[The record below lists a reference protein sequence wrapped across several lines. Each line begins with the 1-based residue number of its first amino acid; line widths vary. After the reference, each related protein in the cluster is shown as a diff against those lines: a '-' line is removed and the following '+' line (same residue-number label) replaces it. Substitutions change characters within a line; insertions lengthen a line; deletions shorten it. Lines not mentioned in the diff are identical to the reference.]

1 MSKKIVDKSSILLG
15 MGDVFVLDAAAG
27 NYSSNTAIST
37 NSNLLGRMEG
47 VRIYSKRDLTIT
59 KQLVNGLIYDDEVI
73 VNGAEFYLEFN
84 IYEQTAKTQA
94 ALFGGA
100 LTDTS
105 IALGSMMNSPKKLR
119 FEVKFKF
126 PTATRYLWY
135 IFPKCVSVS
144 EFDFGPT
151 NTEGYK
157 SKGVFKALPATN
169 EHAIW
174 HTSTTA
180 CFHSYII

>member
-47 VRIYSKRDLTIT
+47 VRIYSKRDLTVT
-59 KQLVNGLIYDDEVI
+59 KQLVNGLVHDDDVI
-73 VNGAEFYLEFN
+73 VEGSEFFLEFN
-84 IYEQTAKTQA
+84 IYEQTTKTQA

-100 LTDTS
+100 LVDIST
-105 IALGSMMNSPKKLR
+105 ALGAILNTPKKLR
-119 FEVKFKF
+119 FEVKFTYPSKTKF
-126 PTATRYLWY
+126 MWY
-135 IFPKCVSVS
+135 IFPRCVSVS
-144 EFDFGPT
+144 ELDFGPT
-151 NTEGYK
+151 NTEGFTN
-157 SKGVFKALPATN
+157 KGIFRALPATV

-174 HTSTTA
+174 YTSTTP
-180 CFHSYII
+180 CFHNYII

>member
-27 NYSSNTAIST
+27 NYSSNTAVST
-37 NSNLLGRMEG
+37 NSNLLGRMEN
-47 VRIYSKRDLTIT
+47 VRIYSKRDLTTT
-59 KQLVNGLIYDDEVI
+59 KQIVNGLIHDDDII
-73 VNGAEFYLEFN
+73 VNGVEFYLEFS
-84 IYEQTAKTQA
+84 IYEHNTKTQA

-100 LTDTS
+100 LTDTVL
-105 IALGSMMNSPKKLR
+105 ALGSMMNSPKKLR

-126 PTATRYLWY
+126 PTANKFMWY
-135 IFPKCVSVS
+135 VFPRCVSVS

-157 SKGVFKALPATN
+157 SKGIFKALPATV
-169 EHAIW
+169 EHDIW
-174 HTSTTA
+174 YTSTTP